1 MLIEDVRDV
10 GEETVGI
17 LASELGIVDVL
28 INSLAVFAFLIVDA
42 SNTAPWTND
51 ELKQAV
57 DYIVCLVSRIPA
69 VSESKSRNGL
79 LP

>member
-28 INSLAVFAFLIVDA
+28 INSLAVFAF
-42 SNTAPWTND
+42 
-51 ELKQAV
+51 
-57 DYIVCLVSRIPA
+57 
-69 VSESKSRNGL
+69 
-79 LP
+79 